1 MTKLL
6 LIILITLIAGCSE
19 FPTSFDRI
27 EKSELRVL
35 DFIYNPPEAA
45 PGDTVQVKAV
55 FAGKKV
61 YLADIDW
68 KISYNLINNVYGT
81 DTAFDIVPLPVT
93 PVENYFSKNT
103 TCISFSF
110 IVPED
115 IIAKHGQIPA
125 NWWELVPA
133 EVSDSIP
140 AEFKS
145 ISKNQIL
152 STMENASIP
161 GTAEAQNPVLLS
173 YLPLVSQLFT
183 VQMQLLAEIKNDFTI
198 ESKYSVRYNSR
209 LKKNPGITIE
219 VNHNNRIDSVG
230 VYKVPGELKKYDP
243 SAMIHT
249 FNRVDGTYGDND
261 TLLIDKGYS
270 YFLRVFTQAPERTQS
285 VQNVLD
291 GSSQDEV
298 VIPVWFFEQNE
309 NEIKDVSPNDY
320 FEFGNGDTLVQMF
333 PPGNGSIKTI
343 TIWTQIL
350 DMLINE
356 RYRPEGSSLIEAS
369 LNLKYT
375 EDYLKAIK

>member
-133 EVSDSIP
+133 EVSD
-140 AEFKS
+140 
-145 ISKNQIL
+145 
-152 STMENASIP
+152 
-161 GTAEAQNPVLLS
+161 
-173 YLPLVSQLFT
+173 
-183 VQMQLLAEIKNDFTI
+183 
-198 ESKYSVRYNSR
+198 
-209 LKKNPGITIE
+209 
-219 VNHNNRIDSVG
+219 
-230 VYKVPGELKKYDP
+230 
-243 SAMIHT
+243 
-249 FNRVDGTYGDND
+249 
-261 TLLIDKGYS
+261 
-270 YFLRVFTQAPERTQS
+270 
-285 VQNVLD
+285 
-291 GSSQDEV
+291 
-298 VIPVWFFEQNE
+298 
-309 NEIKDVSPNDY
+309 
-320 FEFGNGDTLVQMF
+320 
-333 PPGNGSIKTI
+333 
-343 TIWTQIL
+343 
-350 DMLINE
+350 
-356 RYRPEGSSLIEAS
+356 
-369 LNLKYT
+369 
-375 EDYLKAIK
+375 